1 MDEQAKQRAVG
12 AIVIVGLA
20 IIFVPLILDFGSD
33 KRETPIDVA
42 IPPASQDVTTI
53 SIPLDSVQDKVAT
66 STIPAAPPA
75 PHDVNP
81 TPVHEPAG
89 PAHTPS
95 MAAAGDDDIDEPALV
110 GGGPIEEPVARS
122 NSTPSKSASSAVTP
136 IPSSTSNNQAASSG
150 SGSGASPSKSANAPS
165 KPDANKLAKVDP
177 KPNPAVTGARA
188 WAVQVASFS
197 ERKSAAALQQ
207 RLQKKG
213 YRAFTVT
220 SQLDN
225 RVTVRVRIGPDLLRA
240 EAEKIRSE
248 VERDFKLQAM
258 IVQHR

>member
-53 SIPLDSVQDKVAT
+53 SIPLDTVQDKVAT

-75 PHDVNP
+75 PHDLNP

-95 MAAAGDDDIDEPALV
+95 MAAAGDDDIDEAAQV
-110 GGGPIEEPVARS
+110 GGGPIEEPVTRS

-136 IPSSTSNNQAASSG
+136 IPSTSKNQAAPGG

-177 KPNPAVTGARA
+177 KPNSAVTGARA

-213 YRAFTVT
+213 YRAFMVT

>member
-33 KRETPIDVA
+33 KREAPIDVT

-53 SIPLDSVQDKVAT
+53 SIPLDTVQDRIAT
-66 STIPAAPPA
+66 STIPAAPPEPLDA
-75 PHDVNP
+75 NP
-81 TPVHEPAG
+81 QPVDEPSRSA
-89 PAHTPS
+89 AIPS
-95 MAAAGDDDIDEPALV
+95 MGAAGGDNEDADQV
-110 GGGPIEEPVARS
+110 GGGPIEEPVAS
-122 NSTPSKSASSAVTP
+122 SSTNSTPSKSASSAITP
-136 IPSSTSNNQAASSG
+136 IPSSSKNQAA
-150 SGSGASPSKSANAPS
+150 ASANGTGPNPSKSGSTPS
-165 KPDANKLAKVDP
+165 KPDSNKLAKVDP
-177 KPNPAVTGARA
+177 KPNTAVTGARA

-213 YRAFTVT
+213 YRAFIVT

-240 EAEKIRSE
+240 EAEKIRGE
-248 VERDFKLQAM
+248 IARDFKLQALV
-258 IVQHR
+258 VQHR